1 MTPSDQ
7 PSPIDTLVAN
17 HRQFLTFLER
27 RVGSREDAEE
37 ILQDAFVRGFE
48 HAAEIR
54 NEERVVAWFYRVL
67 RNAIVDRYRRRAR
80 DQKGLSEHATQVAA
94 EHEANLDGNLD
105 AELERQVCTCVQGLV
120 PLLND
125 DYAELIRRVDLD
137 GEAIGAIASERG
149 VSAGSARVRLHRART
164 ALRREVDRTCRTCA
178 EHGCL
183 DCTCR
188 SPDER

>member
-67 RNAIVDRYRRRAR
+67 RNAVVDRHRRRAR
-80 DQKGLSEHATQVAA
+80 DHKGWHWRATMQTHFVLPHASSTLSA
-94 EHEANLDGNLD
+94 
-105 AELERQVCTCVQGLV
+105 
-120 PLLND
+120 
-125 DYAELIRRVDLD
+125 
-137 GEAIGAIASERG
+137 
-149 VSAGSARVRLHRART
+149 
-164 ALRREVDRTCRTCA
+164 
-178 EHGCL
+178 
-183 DCTCR
+183 
-188 SPDER
+188 